1 MFRPANDQETAAF
14 YLVERTMQRTRPR
27 VGTLGLRSIEVE
39 DGRIE
44 RDTLRRL
51 RFRFDGNGFDFEAE
65 NRVET
70 RPLSEDEASRWRCV
84 ERVVVTAKPVT
95 DPDWNLVS
103 MRIGPRVL
111 SRLRLGTVVVFVPNG
126 TPPFQGSLNLSLSN
140 LAVTPA
146 FELPRWNEAELL
158 QAIDEFVAEGGDLER
173 RREPPGPPWTPG
185 THTTGVGSYV
195 VSPHLLHN
203 HRKKRS
209 KWAKCPLCHGP
220 VVHDRWTVRIP
231 VGTIGTGGTIRDL
244 RGGYVLRLRETY
256 ILPPAASLVDGPESP

>member
-14 YLVERTMQRTRPR
+14 FLVERTMQRARPR

-44 RDTLRRL
+44 RDSLRRL

-70 RPLSEDEASRWRCV
+70 RPLSEREATRWRSV

-103 MRIGPRVL
+103 MRIGARVL
-111 SRLRLGTVVVFVPNG
+111 SRLRFGTVIAFVPDG
-126 TPPFQGSLNLSLSN
+126 TPPFQGSLNVSLQIPP
-140 LAVTPA
+140 PA
-146 FELPRWNEAELL
+146 PELELPLRNEAELL
-158 QAIDEFVAEGGDLER
+158 RAIDDFVRDGGDLS

-185 THTTGVGSYV
+185 TQTTGVGSYV

-203 HRKKRS
+203 RRKGRS
-209 KWAKCPLCHGP
+209 KWAKCPLCHAP

-231 VGTIGTGGTIRDL
+231 VGTVGAGGTIRDL

-256 ILPPAASLVDGPESP
+256 ILPPSNSLVNTPDSR